1 MFRSTFFFLTIVA
14 TLLTSTAAFVVPS
27 SSSPSSSSMT
37 RFAAK
42 AGESA
47 DGSQKR
53 AYVPAGLTREEYE
66 AILAK
71 DEEKKNKK
79 LSYKGG
85 TGETLE
91 EFQARETEGFRVKH
105 RFPKFKFPG
114 WFEDE

>member
-1 MFRSTFFFLTIVA
+1 MFRSTFFLLAIA

-27 SSSPSSSSMT
+27 SPSSSMA

-42 AGESA
+42 AGESQ
-47 DGSQKR
+47 DGDKKM
-53 AYVPAGLTREEYE
+53 AYVPAGLTREEY
-66 AILAK
+66 AAVLAK

-91 EFQARETEGFRVKH
+91 EFQEKATNGFRVKH

-114 WFEDE
+114 WFADE

>member
-1 MFRSTFFFLTIVA
+1 MFRSTFFFLTIA

-27 SSSPSSSSMT
+27 SPSSSMA
-37 RFAAK
+37 RFSAK
-42 AGESA
+42 AGESQ
-47 DGSQKR
+47 DEDKKM
-53 AYVPAGLTREEYE
+53 AYVPAGLTREEYA

-91 EFQARETEGFRVKH
+91 EFQERETNGFRVKH

-114 WFEDE
+114 WFADE